1 MVATSSY
8 YNDDP
13 AWSTWSS
20 YTDSG
25 TASSSVWSTWATTYR
40 TTTSATTSDSFVW
53 GNWTS
58 GTATVN
64 EPTIVSWK
72 YEYTWA
78 EWAGQAE
85 QQRETREQ
93 IRARQ
98 AQAEINRIESER
110 KEKEFEEAK
119 KQAELT
125 AQKLLEDL
133 ITDEEMETYLKTGK
147 VLVKGKKHD
156 YILVKGSQADVIKID
171 KGKVVDLKSY
181 KGKVKGKSYCVHP
194 VNQYSLPDTD
204 KIIAMKIALENEEE
218 RIMKMA
224 NARGDRELDL
234 AVGM

>member
-1 MVATSSY
+1 MAYGY
-8 YNDDP
+8 YEDGT
-13 AWSTWSS
+13 AWTNWSS
-20 YTDSG
+20 CTDSG
-25 TASSSVWSTWATTYR
+25 TASSSVWSTWTTTYR
-40 TTTSATTSDSFVW
+40 TTTSASTSDTVVW
-53 GNWTS
+53 GTWTS
-58 GTATVN
+58 GTVPASDFTY
-64 EPTIVSWK
+64 TTYTTK
-72 YEYTWA
+72 YMWA
-78 EWAGQAE
+78 EWADQAK

-110 KEKEFEEAK
+110 KAKEFEEAK

-204 KIIAMKIALENEEE
+204 KIVAMKIALETEED